1 MRAVSFDL
9 WFTLIYE
16 DEEDVRKYT
25 LMRVRAI
32 HEALSEFGNVT
43 LEDVLSVYESLK
55 FAREFLSAES
65 LIKLVSLALGIKLS
79 RGKLRELTNIY
90 VESTRNFVP
99 KVNDEVYEVLPKIK
113 ELGLK
118 TAVVSNTSFS
128 ERGVIAML
136 KNVGIADY
144 FDVVVSSSS
153 LGLNKPNPRI
163 YGYLVRKLGLRPQEI
178 LHVGDSCVNDVLSP
192 LSVGLRAAL
201 YVGLRKSKDV
211 TLCSKLD
218 VPVLNN
224 LRELLWKNLIT
235 RNTT

>member
-16 DEEDVRKYT
+16 DEADVREYT

-32 HEALSEFGNVT
+32 HEVLSEFGGVT

-55 FAREFLSAES
+55 FAREYLSAES

-79 RGKLRELTNIY
+79 REKLRELTNNY
-90 VESTRNFVP
+90 VESTKNFVP
-99 KVNDEVYEVLPKIK
+99 KVNNEVYEVLPKIK

-118 TAVVSNTSFS
+118 TAIVSNTSFS
-128 ERGVIAML
+128 ERGVMAML
-136 KNVGIADY
+136 KNLGIADY
-144 FDVVVSSSS
+144 FDLIVSSSS

-163 YGYLVRKLGLRPQEI
+163 YRYLVRKLGLRPQEI
-178 LHVGDSCVNDVLSP
+178 LHVGDSCVNDVLGP

-201 YVGLRKSKDV
+201 YVGLREGKDI
-211 TLCSKLD
+211 TLCSKLG
-218 VPVLNN
+218 VPVLHN
-224 LRELLWKNLIT
+224 LNELLWNNLIT